1 MKKIQEAGMDNDRKE
16 ELGRLSRQW
25 ELFME
30 EGVIHADTQPIVA
43 RSWEECRSYGLD
55 PQKGRGKIA
64 DPAIYKNIREQ
75 NKILFEAARPIM
87 LSVFEI
93 VERSHFLLVL
103 TDSAGYVLETIGDQV
118 VAGKAEDLRFTPGN
132 LWTSLE
138 VGSNAIGVALKYGTA
153 VQMVG
158 AEHYCVTHHSW
169 TCSASPI
176 HGPDGKVVGCL
187 NMSSDCGL
195 AHPHTLGLVVAA
207 AFGIEQQLFSM
218 QSSRLM
224 RMALDSN
231 SDCMLL
237 LDSHFHPIWANQA
250 TSRLLGLPGEQL
262 KNADFR
268 EMMPEIEWT
277 RIREWEKGSKISS
290 NDTPLYIDGKALHC
304 SVSVSPTLQS
314 GYEKT
319 FSVVL
324 RKQEHLIRTVNKVFG
339 NRATYTF
346 DSIYTQNP
354 RMKQTI
360 ASARQYARYDG
371 VVLIEGESGTGKELF
386 AQAIHNGSGRADA
399 PFVAINCAS
408 LPRELVESELFG
420 YEKGA
425 FTGASRDGNP
435 GKFELANQGAI
446 FLDEISELPLEFQ
459 AKLLRVVETRKVRR
473 LGGSWEKDLDVRI
486 IVASNRSL
494 KEEVKLGRMREDLYF
509 RLNVL
514 KLEIPP
520 LRERPEDILY
530 CAERFLDHFNTRYP
544 ELKKTM
550 SRDFAQAL
558 RGCSWPG
565 NVREL
570 QNSIE
575 RAFFSCQGGILGKD
589 AIPVAI
595 DSPSA
600 DPLRTRILESLD
612 VCGGNVE
619 EAAKRFG
626 LSRAS
631 MYRRVKQFGINPKKS
646 RVK

>member
-1 MKKIQEAGMDNDRKE
+1 MDNDRKE
-16 ELGRLSRQW
+16 ELDRLSHQW
-25 ELFME
+25 EMFME
-30 EGVIHADTQPIVA
+30 RGVVHADTQPVVL
-43 RSWEECRSYGLD
+43 RSWKECRDYGLD
-55 PQKGRGKIA
+55 PQKGRGKIV
-64 DPAIYKNIREQ
+64 DPAMCKNIREQ
-75 NKILFEAARPIM
+75 GRILLETARPIM

-103 TDSAGYVLETIGDQV
+103 TDSEGYVLETIGDQV

-132 LWTSLE
+132 LWTNLE

-158 AEHYCVTHHSW
+158 AEHYCVTHHGW
-169 TCSASPI
+169 TCSAAPI
-176 HGPDGKVVGCL
+176 HGLDGNVVGCL
-187 NMSSDCGL
+187 NMSSDCEA
-195 AHPHTLGLVVAA
+195 AHPHTLGLVIAA
-207 AFGIEQQLFSM
+207 AFGIEQQLFSL

-237 LDSHFHPIWANQA
+237 LDSRFHPIWANRA
-250 TSRLLGLPGEQL
+250 TSRLLGLPGEEL

-268 EMMPEIEWT
+268 EIMPEIEWT
-277 RIREWEKGSKISS
+277 QIRDWEKGNRISS
-290 NDTPLYIDGKALHC
+290 NDTPLHIGGKALHC

-314 GYEKT
+314 GHDKT

-324 RKQEHLIRTVNKVFG
+324 RKQEHLIQAVNRVSG

-346 DSIYTQNP
+346 DSIYTRDP
-354 RMKQTI
+354 GMKKTI
-360 ASARQYARYDG
+360 AAARQYARYDG
-371 VVLIEGESGTGKELF
+371 IVLIEGESGTGKELF
-386 AQAIHNGSGRADA
+386 AQAIHNGSGRAEG

-425 FTGASRDGNP
+425 FTGAQKDGNP

-494 KEEVKLGRMREDLYF
+494 KEEVRLGRMREDLYF

-514 KLEIPP
+514 RLEIPP
-520 LRERPEDILY
+520 LRERPEDILH
-530 CAERFLDHFNTRYP
+530 CAGRFLEHFNNRYP

-550 SRDFAQAL
+550 SRDFQQAL
-558 RGCSWPG
+558 RDYSWPG

-575 RAFFSCQGGILGKD
+575 RAFFSWQDGTLGRD
-589 AIPVAI
+589 AVPVAI
-595 DSPSA
+595 DSPSP
-600 DPLRTRILESLD
+600 DPLRARILESLEA
-612 VCGGNVE
+612 CGGNVE

-646 RVK
+646 RAK